1 MMENHDN
8 DIQKKNA
15 KTAKILG
22 LISLA
27 VFLVIFIL
35 QNAFHLFG
43 MPKEEVD
50 KWKAKSQMLQTSK
63 TTVAP

>member
-1 MMENHDN
+1 MMANRDSE
-8 DIQKKNA
+8 IQKKNA
-15 KTAKILG
+15 KTAKVLA
-22 LISLA
+22 LIALA

-50 KWKAKSQMLQTSK
+50 KWKAKAQMLQTSK
-63 TTVAP
+63 TTAVP